1 MTGLSRR
8 VLTHAFQWLYG
19 RHEVIV
25 FRAAPLNEAP
35 NFHAEADVIPIKQGV
50 CDGGLPCLAPG
61 AARELRRRIAW
72 RSRNN
77 DVCFLLM
84 VDGCGIGYGWIRTAG
99 KIEIEEIG
107 LSLVLDSS
115 QICLFDF
122 YIDPSFRGRG
132 LYTNFLWEIR
142 RRFKGASVLIY
153 AESWNVASRAGI
165 SAAGFTPLVSVCGI
179 CFIGRRFPTG
189 IRASP
194 NCGIEDPKQ

>member
-1 MTGLSRR
+1 
-8 VLTHAFQWLYG
+8 VFQWLYR

-25 FRAAPLNEAP
+25 FRAAPWDEAA
-35 NFHAEADVIPIKQGV
+35 NSHAEADVIPIKQGV

-61 AARELRRRIAW
+61 AARELHRHIAW

-84 VDGCGIGYGWIRTAG
+84 VDGCGVGYGWIRSAG
-99 KIEIEEIG
+99 EIEIEEIG
-107 LSLVLDSS
+107 LSLILDSS

-142 RRFKGASVLIY
+142 RRFKGAAALIY
-153 AESWNVASRAGI
+153 AESWNVASLSGI
-165 SAAGFTPLVSVCGI
+165 VAAGFTPLASVRGI
-179 CFIGRRFPTG
+179 CLFGRRFPTG

-194 NCGIEDPKQ
+194 SCSLEAPKQ